1 MKSFLYQL
9 FLRVVIMAAVLAFW
23 ATIHWPKDFYVNIPK
38 GTSYGKLS
46 WIYNAMNS
54 ARVGHE
60 TSIFLGSS
68 ICLNSVNDSLMNA
81 LDTTGADYVNLGLP
95 HTCFALGYEVLE
107 EMVERGIRPKKVY
120 LCLKSD
126 AMAIDIHKMYPLVA
140 DAGDML
146 ESIPEGNVL
155 ALQSLMKRMAWNQH
169 YWSRAYKFHVLDSAY
184 LKHSNY
190 GFRPLVPRDSVDVEK
205 YYSTYAAVNSKQVEV
220 IEKMQSGEGGDWR
233 LKVQLA
239 RLDWFNNAYFQR
251 ESVRKSMALL
261 EKMQIDFDVI
271 MYPNLVLQRQGRSQV
286 MQDYFHAIFPEIRAH
301 GHRLIVLDGPYLL
314 DASKWN
320 DTNHL
325 NSRGAN
331 LFTRELLSKL

>member
-1 MKSFLYQL
+1 MRSFLYQL
-9 FLRVVIMAAVLAFW
+9 GLRLVILTAICAICAS
-23 ATIHWPKDFYVNIPK
+23 IRWPMGYYINIPR

-46 WIYNAMNS
+46 WIYNAMDS
-54 ARVGHE
+54 SKVGHQ
-60 TSIFLGSS
+60 TNVFLGSS
-68 ICLNSVNDSLMNA
+68 ICLNSVNDSLMNQ
-81 LDTTGADYVNLGLP
+81 LDTSEANYINWGLP
-95 HTCFALGYEVLE
+95 HTCFALTYEVLE

-126 AMAIDIHKMYPLVA
+126 AMAKDIHQMYPLVA
-140 DAGDML
+140 DAGDMV

-155 ALQSLMKRMAWNQH
+155 AGQSLLKRMAWNQH
-169 YWSRAYKFHVLDSAY
+169 YWSQAYKFHALDSAY
-184 LKHSNY
+184 LKHLNC
-190 GFRPLVPRDSVDVEK
+190 GFRPLVPRDSLAVEK
-205 YYSTYAAVNSKQVEV
+205 YYSTYAAVNSKQVDV
-220 IEKMQSGEGGDWR
+220 IEKMRRGEGANWK

-251 ESVRKSMALL
+251 ECMRKSMALL

-271 MYPNLVLQRQGRSQV
+271 MYPNLVLQRQGRTQV
-286 MQDYFHAIFPEIRAH
+286 MQDYFHEVFPEIRAQ
-301 GHRLIVLDGPYLL
+301 GHRLIVPNGPYLL

-325 NSRGAN
+325 NSRGAS